1 MFFINSSAFLHLGNE
16 DLSLCRGL
24 RGRRGDY
31 TASKGSAARFDA
43 PQRGPSRSSR
53 PTECSNHSP
62 ETHAQRRSVRR
73 SARDADPGTRRRGI
87 PSRGRDCPI
96 QLQPRRR
103 EVLWSTVPRR
113 LTGDMRW
120 PPTTRSRWRG
130 GDAGIERFPAEQV
143 GDSVRV
149 EATGSGCAT
158 NQRRCRG
165 KLESDTT

>member
-1 MFFINSSAFLHLGNE
+1 MGLH
-16 DLSLCRGL
+16 RGL

-43 PQRGPSRSSR
+43 PQRGPSRSTR
-53 PTECSNHSP
+53 PTGCSNHSP
-62 ETHAQRRSVRR
+62 VTHAQRRSGRR
-73 SARDADPGTRRRGI
+73 SARDADLEIRGSEI

-96 QLQPRRR
+96 QLKPRRR
-103 EVLWSTVPRR
+103 EVVWSTAPGR

-120 PPTTRSRWRG
+120 PPTTGSRWRG

-149 EATGSGCAT
+149 EVTGSGWAT